1 MEYVIIIAS
10 ALTIIGTLF
19 GTIYGFFR
27 NLKLSMKKDFDDL
40 EKRID
45 ILDERM
51 FLLATGKSLAQAI
64 LEEKMKE
71 K

>member
-10 ALTIIGTLF
+10 ALTIIGTIF
-19 GTIYGFFR
+19 GTIFGFFR

-51 FLLATGKSLAQAI
+51 FLLATDKSLAQAI